1 MKSLAMNE
9 GNETGMNQKI
19 IRKLCVSAMLV
30 ALTVILSP
38 FYIPIGAS
46 KCFPVQH
53 LVSVLSAVLLGPW
66 WGVAIAFG
74 ASVIR
79 NAMGT
84 GTLLAFPGSMVGALC
99 SGLMFHYTKKYI
111 PTYLSEVIGGGV
123 LGGLMA
129 YPVAAML
136 LGRQSAFYAYV
147 IPFLTSE
154 AGGVIIAACFIGVLK
169 RTKALDYMRQI
180 LQ

>member
-1 MKSLAMNE
+1 
-9 GNETGMNQKI
+9 
-19 IRKLCVSAMLV
+19 
-30 ALTVILSP
+30 
-38 FYIPIGAS
+38 
-46 KCFPVQH
+46 
-53 LVSVLSAVLLGPW
+53 
-66 WGVAIAFG
+66 
-74 ASVIR
+74 
-79 NAMGT
+79 MGT